1 VSLFDLLFRKSCA
14 VESHPAD
21 GYLAQPPG
29 HDTIV
34 RPGTY
39 RFNNRQVDILGF
51 LPNGK
56 MSATLFLCHAGS
68 GSCSEWG
75 TYEFSRVSYDKSQEI
90 WEAIVGKSGIVIHVT
105 KHHGEV
111 ALKIEVDR

>member
-1 VSLFDLLFRKSCA
+1 MSLFDLLFRKSCTL
-14 VESHPAD
+14 ESRPAD
-21 GYLAQPPG
+21 GYLAQPPE
-29 HDTIV
+29 HSTIV

-39 RFNNRQVDILGF
+39 RFDNRQVDVLGF
-51 LPNGK
+51 QPNGK

-75 TYEFSRVSYDKSQEI
+75 TLDFSRLSLDKNQEV

-105 KHHGEV
+105 RHHGEV
-111 ALKIEVDR
+111 TLKLEVDR